1 MFFGINKNG
10 KASAEN
16 YGIIE
21 NFEMISLKISGMRG
35 TNKFELICRGNDVE
49 ISYYSMRYT
58 TGKGEYVL
66 EDSVSCD
73 SGAVISKL
81 NESGI
86 TSWNGFKG
94 KHPKN
99 VLDGRMFDFTA
110 SVNGGKMI
118 RAEGSENFPKHF
130 HDFTGWLY
138 EILREK

>member
-35 TNKFELICRGNDVE
+35 TIIYELICSGDTVE
-49 ISYYSMRYT
+49 ITNYSVRYNN
-58 TGKGEYVL
+58 GKSENIP

-99 VLDGRMFDFTA
+99 VLDGKMFEFTA

>member
-21 NFEMISLKISGMRG
+21 NFEKVSLKIIGMRG
-35 TNKFELICRGNDVE
+35 TIIYELICSGDTVE
-49 ISYYSMRYT
+49 ITNYSVRYNN
-58 TGKGEYVL
+58 GKSENIP

-81 NESGI
+81 NELGVA
-86 TSWNGFKG
+86 SWNGFKG